1 MVNTSSISQNLTYKL
16 GLGLKNDMALN
27 EKIKAATKNQFL
39 TKVKLLLNSLFG
51 VYKYFAIATK
61 KEKMEIEQA
70 IIYLNNIIDN
80 INIESEKQLDLIEGN
95 ILKFNDLEICKKNTI
110 RCNIGF
116 PSNDLASESV
126 VIEINSTD
134 QVRIEHR
141 LEVSNDVISNIK
153 QNGSMVGDFKHH
165 TNPLAPKQPS
175 LEISY
180 RSLLPKMDETI
191 KHAIKEE
198 NVIDGLLNKDELPS
212 SQPTDSAPNV
222 LEERLNKFNID
233 VKRMNYSKFT
243 KEDKKDI
250 ENFIAEDFQNQIKDS
265 NLNPSS
271 NKQLI
276 RFKTQHNQGG
286 LASTAGYLGTTFFTN
301 LFNIPSHAD
310 VIHND
315 IAMNKDHI
323 INEYTIKINVKM
335 RTTHDSGFKE
345 LATVSIPFSFKIEQ
359 NGQLTSTNFSDPNII
374 VNDLDLS
381 ADDKINLFS
390 GYGQTK
396 DMIRVMQDMLDKRY
410 DKHHANIH
418 LI

>member
-27 EKIKAATKNQFL
+27 EKIKVATKNQFL

-95 ILKFNDLEICKKNTI
+95 ILKFNELEICKKNTI

-116 PSNDLASESV
+116 PPNDLASESV
-126 VIEINSTD
+126 VIEINFPD
-134 QVRIEHR
+134 RVRIEHR

-153 QNGSMVGDFKHH
+153 QNGSMVGNFKHH
-165 TNPLAPKQPS
+165 TSPLAPKQPL
-175 LEISY
+175 LEIDPY
-180 RSLLPKMDETI
+180 RYLSHKMNEI
-191 KHAIKEE
+191 IRNAIKEE
-198 NVIDGLLNKDELPS
+198 NVIDELLNEDELPS
-212 SQPTDSAPNV
+212 SQPTDLAPNV
-222 LEERLNKFNID
+222 LEKRLNKFNID

-243 KEDKKDI
+243 KEDRKDI

-286 LASTAGYLGTTFFTN
+286 LASTAGTLGVAFFTE
-301 LFNIPSHAD
+301 LFNIPSEAV

-315 IAMNKDHI
+315 TVMDKDHI
-323 INEYTIKINVKM
+323 INKYTIKISVKM
-335 RTTHDSGFKE
+335 HATDDSWFKE
-345 LATVSIPFSFKIEQ
+345 LATVSIPFSFKIKQ

-381 ADDKINLFS
+381 PDDRINLFS
-390 GYGQTK
+390 GYSKTK
-396 DMIRVMQDMLDKRY
+396 DLIRVMQDMLNKR
-410 DKHHANIH
+410 
-418 LI
+418 

>member
-95 ILKFNDLEICKKNTI
+95 ILKFNYLEICKKNTI

-116 PSNDLASESV
+116 PPNDLASESV
-126 VIEINSTD
+126 VIEINSPD
-134 QVRIEHR
+134 RRIEHR

-180 RSLLPKMDETI
+180 RSLSPKMNEII
-191 KHAIKEE
+191 KNAIKEE
-198 NVIDGLLNKDELPS
+198 NVIDKLLNEDELPS
-212 SQPTDSAPNV
+212 SQPTDLAPNV
-222 LEERLNKFNID
+222 LEKRLNKFNID

-286 LASTAGYLGTTFFTN
+286 LASTAGNLGTAFFAE
-301 LFNIPSHAD
+301 LFNIPTSAE

-315 IAMNKDHI
+315 IAMDKDHI
-323 INEYTIKINVKM
+323 INKYTIKINVKM
-335 RTTHDSGFKE
+335 PTTGDSWFKE

-381 ADDKINLFS
+381 PDDRINLFS
-390 GYGQTK
+390 GYSQTK

-410 DKHHANIH
+410 DKSNARYA
-418 LI
+418 